1 VKRDE
6 LLAPLRQLPR
16 LGTGIGLHRMLDL
29 CRDSMGSAWFRGLD
43 AIKVTGSNGKG
54 SVCAMTA
61 AILRGAGVEAGLY
74 TSPHLFDFRERIA
87 LGVEPISEDD
97 LAAGIARFDDERE
110 RYARE
115 HPGDEIGAF
124 EAFTAV
130 ALDYYARRRPASV
143 VAEAGIGGRYDSTR
157 VFPGRLTA
165 LVSLD
170 LEHTALLGRTL
181 EEIAYDKADLA
192 AEGTTLVLGDLRPEI
207 RRRLDAYGRLRRLE
221 VVAAGDVCAVYRAE
235 VAASGTRLD
244 LEIDGRRWR
253 DVGLALLGAHQVA
266 NARLAVVL
274 ATRWLAR
281 HRPGADLEAAV
292 RRGLAGVRWPCRLE
306 KVRGDPDVFVD
317 AGHTPG
323 AVDALAA
330 SLAAL
335 LRGRRILLVTGI
347 SRDKDIAGILT
358 RLLPLAAAVVATR
371 AHHRG
376 APAAEVAAVVRER
389 APELPL
395 EVAEPI
401 EDALSS
407 ALARAGREE
416 MTVVVAGG
424 LFLAAE
430 AKWTLGGGDPRRLR
444 FF

>member
-1 VKRDE
+1 
-6 LLAPLRQLPR
+6 
-16 LGTGIGLHRMLDL
+16 MLDL
-29 CRDSMGSAWFRGLD
+29 CGEPMRSAWFRDLD

-54 SVCAMTA
+54 SVSAMTA
-61 AILRGAGVEAGLY
+61 SILGAAGVDAGLY
-74 TSPHLFDFRERIA
+74 TSPHLFDFRERIV
-87 LGVEPISEDD
+87 LGGEPISGRD
-97 LAAGIARFDDERE
+97 LADGVARFERE
-110 RYARE
+110 RQRYARE
-115 HPGDEIGAF
+115 HPGDEVGAF
-124 EAFTAV
+124 EAFTAI
-130 ALDYYARRRPASV
+130 ALDCYARRRPAALV
-143 VAEAGIGGRYDSTR
+143 VEAGIGGRYDSTR

-165 LVSLD
+165 LTSLD

-192 AEGTTLVLGDLRPEI
+192 SEGSTLVLGSLPPEM
-207 RRRLDAYGRLRRLE
+207 RRRLGAYGRLRRLE
-221 VVAAGDVCAVYRAE
+221 VVAADDVCAVGRVE
-235 VAASGTRLD
+235 AATSGTRLD
-244 LEIDGRRWR
+244 LEIDGRRWQQ
-253 DVGLALLGAHQVA
+253 VELALLGEHQVA
-266 NARLAVVL
+266 NARVAVVL

-281 HRPGADLEAAV
+281 HRPGADVEAAV

-306 KVRGDPDVFVD
+306 KVHRDPDVFVD

-330 SLAAL
+330 SLAGL
-335 LRGRRILLVTGI
+335 LSGRRVLLVTGV
-347 SRDKDIAGILT
+347 SRDKDVEGIVT
-358 RLLPLAAAVVATR
+358 RLLPVAAEVIATR

-376 APAAEVAAVVRER
+376 APAAEVAAVARER

-395 EVAEPI
+395 DVAETI
-401 EDALSS
+401 EEALAS
-407 ALARAGREE
+407 ALPRAGREG